1 MLKYQ
6 MGFYC
11 FPDLYAALQKC
22 SRLTFQSLTL
32 FQKDLLGHSIEK
44 KKVGTKF
51 NIGST
56 IFSNAILQIEMNG
69 GNSCKCFVENK
80 FILLRSFSLCI
91 WRLKK

>member
-1 MLKYQ
+1 

-56 IFSNAILQIEMNG
+56 IFF
-69 GNSCKCFVENK
+69 KCHPPNRNEWRK
-80 FILLRSFSLCI
+80 FL
-91 WRLKK
+91 